1 MGWRSGIISSEVGQQ
16 KLRMRNTNG
25 HEKLGPKRRDPM
37 HVLEDRIVL
46 KATLSSVEGT
56 QNNGLFRHRLLV
68 IWTTRRAPRTT
79 NTYIIT
85 LTDIFKK
92 SQYIY

>member
-56 QNNGLFRHRLLV
+56 QTDGLFRHRLLV
-68 IWTTRRAPRTT
+68 FRTI
-79 NTYIIT
+79 NTYIT
-85 LTDIFKK
+85 LTLDLAVVFKLSRMK
-92 SQYIY
+92 